1 MDRYDLHFYA
11 RIPQDGTAADPRT
24 EESTVGLGVV
34 RGGAFNDD
42 AAGLRC
48 ADRFRETT
56 SWKRRDPQMPRSRWW
71 NTDSPH
77 VGFRLVSPAVDH
89 TIEEIHAYWEGILG
103 AR

>member
-1 MDRYDLHFYA
+1 
-11 RIPQDGTAADPRT
+11 
-24 EESTVGLGVV
+24 VV
-34 RGGAFNDD
+34 RGGAFDDD

-77 VGFRLVSPAVDH
+77 VGFRLVSPAGNH